1 MYVKPCKPHD
11 VFIFVRNWV
20 LLWSAFF
27 FNFTCVQR
35 PSTEGRW
42 NSSPKGV
49 DFVRHNFE
57 VNCPICGHI
66 YRTNLHIFVA
76 FMCKSHF
83 DYASYDNTWI
93 QDKIFIV
100 QMIADWDLSTYLL
113 RKNSMRWITYNNS
126 NRYDRC
132 LKIPF
137 SWYDYCL
144 TPTRATVE
152 LRMIWWTLHD
162 RECNRR
168 NIAWEKIRRKCPE
181 LLLMTHCAWLI
192 QNLRGQ
198 FRKAERWPSWWFAST
213 FGIIFNFF
221 EMTKNFGYFWK
232 RFRRPVGVYI
242 CRTRLHTCKSHL
254 HRQHIVANIYI
265 WT

>member
-1 MYVKPCKPHD
+1 MTYSFLYGIEYFYEVLFSSTLH
-11 VFIFVRNWV
+11 VFRDH
-20 LLWSAFF
+20 L
-27 FNFTCVQR
+27 R
-35 PSTEGRW
+35 STEGRW

-83 DYASYDNTWI
+83 DYATHDNTGI

-126 NRYDRC
+126 KRYDRC
-132 LKIPF
+132 LEIPF

-181 LLLMTHCAWLI
+181 LLTTDDTLCLADSE
-192 QNLRGQ
+192 
-198 FRKAERWPSWWFAST
+198 F
-213 FGIIFNFF
+213 
-221 EMTKNFGYFWK
+221 K
-232 RFRRPVGVYI
+232 RAI
-242 CRTRLHTCKSHL
+242 
-254 HRQHIVANIYI
+254 
-265 WT
+265 